1 MNVTNIRTQP
11 KKNMATLN
19 FEQWNAWTTEVQNEH
34 SKLNNTDC
42 CVCYSYCVLN
52 NSICG
57 ECKNYVCKECS
68 EKLEYNECPIC
79 RTTGIVHHRP
89 VEPQRENARNNV
101 INDDNNQPITITGN
115 IVEVISYLYSDYI
128 NFENNYRR
136 NNANRNNA
144 NRNNTERNNTER
156 NNTERNNAN
165 RNNTERNNASRNDTG
180 RNNQNTNNTERNNI
194 YDNNYEHQHILHNN
208 HIFNP
213 INNIPIYNTH
223 PFISIHPTPIIP
235 LPRQM

>member
-79 RTTGIVHHRP
+79 RTTDIVHHRP

-136 NNANRNNA
+136 NNANRNNTERNNA
-144 NRNNTERNNTER
+144 NRNNTERNNTE
-156 NNTERNNAN
+156 

-194 YDNNYEHQHILHNN
+194 YDNNYEHQDILHNN

-223 PFISIHPTPIIP
+223 PFISIHPTPINP

>member
-115 IVEVISYLYSDYI
+115 IVEVISYLYNYI
-128 NFENNYRR
+128 NFENNYR
-136 NNANRNNA
+136 RNNA

-165 RNNTERNNASRNDTG
+165 RNNANRNNR
-180 RNNQNTNNTERNNI
+180 EK
-194 YDNNYEHQHILHNN
+194 
-208 HIFNP
+208 
-213 INNIPIYNTH
+213 
-223 PFISIHPTPIIP
+223 
-235 LPRQM
+235 